1 MKITMS
7 VIERRNRRRNLFL
20 VRLEFED
27 ARISEKF
34 LRYLRIRMMTRTD
47 EISSKA
53 SPIRD
58 VHILP

>member
-7 VIERRNRRRNLFL
+7 VIERRNRRKNLFL

-47 EISSKA
+47 EI
-53 SPIRD
+53 
-58 VHILP
+58 